1 MTVIKVSTVDSK
13 CNKGVRVGE
22 WAVSVSRLDV
32 VAVLCAEQRRMD
44 RTAKKSV
51 DVVTDTCWGGFCVV
65 CGKGWVWDG
74 VWTG

>member
-1 MTVIKVSTVDSK
+1 M
-13 CNKGVRVGE
+13 
-22 WAVSVSRLDV
+22 DV